1 MRSKRI
7 IKTSHPALVG
17 IDYTNSFAIS
27 YDEPVCGVCR
37 SKMVVHRIESHNWS
51 FACAMCRAEIDREVM
66 NVVEGWER
74 VGNQTI
80 QFNEEPEELLPVIEE
95 VDIVD

>member
-1 MRSKRI
+1 MTSKRI

-37 SKMVVHRIESHNWS
+37 SKMVTHRIESHNWS
-51 FACAMCRAEIDREVM
+51 FACAMCRAEIDREVV
-66 NVVEGWER
+66 NVVEWWER
-74 VGNQTI
+74 AENGKEKVEKEG
-80 QFNEEPEELLPVIEE
+80 LPVVEE
-95 VDIVD
+95 FDD

>member
-1 MRSKRI
+1 MTSKRI
-7 IKTSHPALVG
+7 IKTSHPALVS
-17 IDYTNSFAIS
+17 IDYTSSFAIS

-37 SKMVVHRIESHNWS
+37 SKMVIHRIESHNWS

-74 VGNQTI
+74 GENQTI
-80 QFNEEPEELLPVIEE
+80 ELDEDPEELLPVIEE

>member
-1 MRSKRI
+1 MTSKRI

-17 IDYTNSFAIS
+17 IDYSNSFAIS

-37 SKMVVHRIESHNWS
+37 SKMVIHRIESHNWN
-51 FACAMCRAEIDREVM
+51 FACAMCRAEIDREVV
-66 NVVEGWER
+66 NVVEWWER
-74 VGNQTI
+74 AAVALK
-80 QFNEEPEELLPVIEE
+80 EESEEELLLPQIEE

>member
-1 MRSKRI
+1 MTSKRI
-7 IKTSHPALVG
+7 VKTNHPALVG

-37 SKMVVHRIESHNWS
+37 SKMIIHRIESHNWS

-74 VGNQTI
+74 SEKGK
-80 QFNEEPEELLPVIEE
+80 EE
-95 VDIVD
+95 VESKQLFIEQELEEV

>member
-1 MRSKRI
+1 MTSKRI
-7 IKTSHPALVG
+7 VRTSHPALVS

-37 SKMVVHRIESHNWS
+37 SKMVIHRIESHNWS

-74 VGNQTI
+74 G
-80 QFNEEPEELLPVIEE
+80 EEGKEEAESKELFIEQELEE
-95 VDIVD
+95 V

>member
-1 MRSKRI
+1 MTSRRI

-17 IDYTNSFAIS
+17 IDYTSSFAIS

-37 SKMVVHRIESHNWS
+37 SKMVIHRIESHNWS

-66 NVVEGWER
+66 NLVEWWERGEKGKEEVEKERLPVVEE
-74 VGNQTI
+74 
-80 QFNEEPEELLPVIEE
+80 F
-95 VDIVD
+95 DD

>member
-1 MRSKRI
+1 MTSKRI
-7 IKTSHPALVG
+7 IRTSHPALVS

-37 SKMVVHRIESHNWS
+37 SKMVIHRIESHNWS

-66 NVVEGWER
+66 NVVEGWDTTKQVEI
-74 VGNQTI
+74 VIDDKTLPLV
-80 QFNEEPEELLPVIEE
+80 EEP
-95 VDIVD
+95 DILD

>member
-1 MRSKRI
+1 MTSRRI

-37 SKMVVHRIESHNWS
+37 SKIVTHRIESHNWS
-51 FACAMCRAEIDREVM
+51 FACAMCRAEIDREVI
-66 NVVEGWER
+66 NVVEWWESS
-74 VGNQTI
+74 GNRTI
-80 QFNEEPEELLPVIEE
+80 QLDEEQEELLRVIEE